1 MFYQICGY
9 LFGLFMA
16 LHYYLFFIFLPAL
29 FNKIID
35 QILKEEETSSK

>member
-1 MFYQICGY
+1 MFYQMFGY

-29 FNKIID
+29 LNKLLDSII
-35 QILKEEETSSK
+35 KEEK

>member
-1 MFYQICGY
+1 MFYQMFGY

-29 FNKIID
+29 LNKLLE
-35 QILKEEETSSK
+35 QFTKEEEK

>member
-1 MFYQICGY
+1 MFGY

-29 FNKIID
+29 LNKLLE
-35 QILKEEETSSK
+35 QLTKEEEK